1 MPDDLNFLYRKYIIN
16 VLINFKHIWGGVR
29 LNREGGLIQFSKEDG
44 ISSP

>member
-1 MPDDLNFLYRKYIIN
+1 MCL
-16 VLINFKHIWGGVR
+16 LISNTFEGVR